1 MNTQITTTRQSAMMS
16 SREIAKLTGK
26 KISQVHSDIRA
37 MIPSLYAID
46 NGENVR
52 SYAWGTTK
60 DEMIAFLNHHNIQG
74 INFNLDD
81 RGYVYEF
88 LLDRRHTEILI
99 TGYDVKRRA
108 AVIDRWFT
116 LEIQNQQPVDPMA
129 ALNDPQILRGTL
141 LSYTERVI
149 TLEHQVEDMKPEVE
163 AFERIAKS
171 DGGMCITDAAKH
183 LQIKPTQLFKEMS
196 QRRWIYRRAGG
207 KSWIGYQDKI
217 QSGVLEH
224 KVTTVSKSDGSE
236 RVVEQVLVTPK
247 GLTRLSKMLGVD
259 NRQPAL
265 L

>member
-1 MNTQITTTRQSAMMS
+1 MNTQITPTRQPAKMS

-26 KISQVHSDIRA
+26 QHKEVCRDIRV
-37 MIPSLYAID
+37 ILVQLYGGDESQYIRSANLLYETNQGVMCNNYD
-46 NGENVR
+46 QNNPNGWE
-52 SYAWGTTK
+52 Y
-60 DEMIAFLNHHNIQG
+60 
-74 INFNLDD
+74 
-81 RGYVYEF
+81 

>member
-1 MNTQITTTRQSAMMS
+1 MNTQITPTRQPAKMS

-26 KISQVHSDIRA
+26 QHKEVCRDIRV
-37 MIPSLYAID
+37 ILVQLYGGDESQYIRSANLLYETNQGVMCNNYD
-46 NGENVR
+46 PNNPNGWE
-52 SYAWGTTK
+52 Y
-60 DEMIAFLNHHNIQG
+60 
-74 INFNLDD
+74 
-81 RGYVYEF
+81 

-116 LEIQNQQPVDPMA
+116 LETQSQQPVDPMA

-196 QRRWIYRRAGG
+196 EHRWIYRRAGG
-207 KSWIGYQDKI
+207 RSWIGYQDKI
-217 QSGVLEH
+217 QAGLLEH
-224 KVTTVSKSDGSE
+224 KVTTISKSDGSE